1 MALPLPLAAMLRKQM
16 FTRMPD
22 VDGVNRWIRS
32 DCIIQRYGDPD
43 KGNPGH
49 RTIYVSITKLLGK
62 EPQATTIYLSTS
74 KELVSA
80 IKALGLDPLYVT
92 RSKPKPEPD
101 PDQLPLEI
109 PTDSDKLA
117 DWLKEQSWVQRVDTQ
132 PEDANQQDYAG
143 ALNSLKDS
151 VIDPASP
158 DIIAAKQVPTT
169 GDKPAEP
176 PKTAWA
182 VKAVVLDSRDEITN
196 YDQYATRRLQAEHNA
211 FKSNLLRLLNDPEIV
226 NALREAL
233 REEKR

>member
-1 MALPLPLAAMLRKQM
+1 MTLPLPLAAMLRKQM

-32 DCIIQRYGDPD
+32 DCIIQRFSEAD

-49 RTIYVSITKLLGK
+49 HTVYVSITKLLGK

-74 KELVSA
+74 KELISA

-92 RSKPKPEPD
+92 RSKPKPEPE

-117 DWLKEQSWVQRVDTQ
+117 DWLKEQSWVQCVDHPLAESAAYGLTGRVDTQ
-132 PEDANQQDYAG
+132 PGVQSEQTDSGPKNTSEHVQQYDYA
-143 ALNSLKDS
+143 
-151 VIDPASP
+151 
-158 DIIAAKQVPTT
+158 
-169 GDKPAEP
+169 
-176 PKTAWA
+176 
-182 VKAVVLDSRDEITN
+182 
-196 YDQYATRRLQAEHNA
+196 ATRRLQAEHNA
-211 FKSNLLRLLNDPEIV
+211 FKGNLLRSLNDPEIV

-233 REEKR
+233 KEKK

>member
-1 MALPLPLAAMLRKQM
+1 MLALANILRKQM

-49 RTIYVSITKLLGK
+49 RTIYVSITKLFGK

-74 KELVSA
+74 PELLGA

-109 PTDSDKLA
+109 TTDSDKLA
-117 DWLKEQSWVQRVDTQ
+117 DWLDEQSWVQRVDLPLAESAAVDTRPEVQ
-132 PEDANQQDYAG
+132 PEESDSDPKSTGERVAAQYDYF
-143 ALNSLKDS
+143 
-151 VIDPASP
+151 
-158 DIIAAKQVPTT
+158 
-169 GDKPAEP
+169 
-176 PKTAWA
+176 
-182 VKAVVLDSRDEITN
+182 
-196 YDQYATRRLQAEHNA
+196 ATRSLQAEHNA
-211 FKSNLLRLLNDPEIV
+211 FKRNLLRLLADPEIV
-226 NALREAL
+226 DALREAL
-233 REEKR
+233 KEKK

>member
-1 MALPLPLAAMLRKQM
+1 MLALANILRKQM

-74 KELVSA
+74 PELLSA

-109 PTDSDKLA
+109 TTDSDKLA
-117 DWLKEQSWVQRVDTQ
+117 DWLDALHPALLVDLPLVESAAVDTRPETQ
-132 PEDANQQDYAG
+132 PEESDSKPKSTGERVAAQYDYF
-143 ALNSLKDS
+143 
-151 VIDPASP
+151 
-158 DIIAAKQVPTT
+158 
-169 GDKPAEP
+169 
-176 PKTAWA
+176 
-182 VKAVVLDSRDEITN
+182 
-196 YDQYATRRLQAEHNA
+196 ATRSLQAEHNA
-211 FKSNLLRLLNDPEIV
+211 FKCNLLRLLADPEIV
-226 NALREAL
+226 EALREAL
-233 REEKR
+233 KEEAK